1 MASTA
6 LTLASRGC
14 TDALCLHRLPHYAA
28 CWQPV
33 LAAVTLNAALG
44 FFVTAW
50 QAAHGVDA
58 ATRPPWGRP
67 AFLVVVI
74 LSARLNAATAAT
86 ALDAR
91 RGGPPSP
98 LPRGQRALVRPPTLR
113 RPADAAAFR
122 GLVTGAA
129 FAQAAATQLLLTL
142 IHPTLATVAGFVAT
156 AAAYA
161 LCLFDAPFTAAR
173 APLSARLASLESA
186 WPYYLAFG
194 AVAAAPGTA
203 LASRPWLASAA
214 AACTYPVFSVLA
226 VDARGV
232 PPIARGRSG
241 RGHNSI
247 GRVPV
252 LAPAVAAV
260 SAVVGTRAL
269 GPLVLRVAGGRPPPA
284 KPVKKKV

>member
-6 LTLASRGC
+6 LALAARGFA
-14 TDALCLHRLPHYAA
+14 DALCLHRLPHYATRRLLA
-28 CWQPV
+28 PA
-33 LAAVTLNAALG
+33 LAAVALNASLG
-44 FFVTAW
+44 VAVTAW
-50 QAAHGVDA
+50 QRAHGQGA
-58 ATRPPWGRP
+58 ATRPPWGGP
-67 AFLVVVI
+67 LFLAVVT
-74 LSARLNAATAAT
+74 LSARLHAATAAA

-91 RGGPPSP
+91 RGGPPKP
-98 LPRGQRALVRPPTLR
+98 LPRGQRALIRPPTLR

-129 FAQAAATQLLLTL
+129 FAQAAAAQLLLTL
-142 IHPTLATVAGFVAT
+142 IHPTLATCAGFVAS

-173 APLSARLASLESA
+173 APLSARLASLERA

-194 AVAAAPGTA
+194 AVAAAPGAA

-214 AACTYPVFSVLA
+214 AACMYPLFSILA

-232 PPIARGRSG
+232 PPTMRG
-241 RGHNSI
+241 RGHNTI

-269 GPLVLRVAGGRPPPA
+269 GPLVLRVAGG
-284 KPVKKKV
+284 KKKV